1 MWRCLFMLSVRKMR
15 PTDFVRAAELA
26 NTMNWHMT
34 PEDFAFNFR
43 VEPGGCFVLQDGSA
57 LVGVATCVCHGSV
70 GWFGNLIVEESRR
83 HQGAGTVL
91 VSHAL
96 GFLKGKGAASVGI
109 YAYPYLQNFYG
120 MLGFKTD
127 AEFVVLKADAV
138 TAPREA
144 KDNLKVFK
152 KGTLAAV
159 VNLDRACFG
168 GSRENLLGLIVQA
181 PRNLGY
187 IAFEG
192 DMPVAFAATKVFV
205 GSAEVGPLV
214 CPTNQPETAQQ
225 LLKAVL
231 HELDGL
237 EAYLYMPA
245 AQTDLTRTALGC
257 GFREDFRL
265 VRMFWGSSLARSCLY
280 LAESL
285 ERG

>member
-1 MWRCLFMLSVRKMR
+1 MLIVRKMQ
-15 PTDFVRAAELA
+15 PKDFVRAVELA

-34 PEDFAFNFR
+34 PHDFVFNSR
-43 VEPGGCFVLQDGSA
+43 VEPEGCLVLQDGSA
-57 LVGVATCVCHGSV
+57 LVGVATCISYGSV
-70 GWFGNLIVEESRR
+70 GWFGNLIVEESCR
-83 HQGAGTVL
+83 HQGAGAVL

-96 GFLKGKGAASVGI
+96 GFLKGNGAASVGI
-109 YAYPYLQNFYG
+109 YAYPHLKDFYG
-120 MLGFKTD
+120 LLGFKLD

-138 TAPREA
+138 SAPREA
-144 KDNLKVFK
+144 QDNLKVLK
-152 KGTLAAV
+152 KGDFAAV

-168 GSRENLLGLIVQA
+168 DSRERLLRLILRE
-181 PRNLGY
+181 PKNRGY

-192 DMPVAFAATKVFV
+192 DEPVSFAAAKVFV

-214 CPTNQPETAQQ
+214 CPVNQPETAQR

-245 AQTDLTRTALGC
+245 AQTELTRTALAC
-257 GFREDFRL
+257 GFKEDFRL
-265 VRMFWGSSLARSCLY
+265 VRMFWGSSLSRSCLY